1 MTEANIRKAYGLRVG
16 SLLEFVRSLLEID
29 GIPDYQAIVQRQFD
43 GYIARHDAFNAD
55 QVRFL
60 RAVQSVFVQKRRL
73 ARIDLY
79 QAPLDAFG
87 RDAVER
93 LFMPA
98 EVEEVLELA
107 RGLAI
112 S

>member
-1 MTEANIRKAYGLRVG
+1 VG

-43 GYIARHDAFNAD
+43 GYIARHAAFNAD

-73 ARIDLY
+73 ARVDLY

-87 RDAVER
+87 QDAVDR
-93 LFMPA
+93 LFAPEQIGEIIA
-98 EVEEVLELA
+98 LSNQLSIVD
-107 RGLAI
+107 
-112 S
+112 